1 MTGGITLLPSRI
13 GSRVMLLT
21 PAPKEVVMLDTQHWH
36 VGVTYPGYQAGYEDQ
51 PFADVD
57 GALDYADQTRDGF
70 RKDGYKVTEVDR
82 RDDDKAGVIER
93 YRAADGKG
101 ATVAIVVVR
110 PCYKGG
116 CLLKRSYHSL
126 PVEVAVS
133 GDHWSR
139 PRS

>member
-1 MTGGITLLPSRI
+1 
-13 GSRVMLLT
+13 
-21 PAPKEVVMLDTQHWH
+21 
-36 VGVTYPGYQAGYEDQ
+36 VTYPGYQDGHEDQ

-57 GALDYADQTRDGF
+57 GALDYADQTRDGL
-70 RKDGYKVTEVDR
+70 RKEGHRVTEVHR

-110 PCYKGG
+110 PCYKAG
-116 CLLKRSYHSL
+116 CLLERSYHSL
-126 PVEVAVS
+126 PVEVAVTGRRS
-133 GDHWSR
+133 AR